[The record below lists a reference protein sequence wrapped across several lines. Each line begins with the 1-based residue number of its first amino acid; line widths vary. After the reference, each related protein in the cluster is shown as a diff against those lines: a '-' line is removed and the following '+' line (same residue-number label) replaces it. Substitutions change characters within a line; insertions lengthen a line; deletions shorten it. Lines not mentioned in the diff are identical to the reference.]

1 VEKMTTYIFRREDN
15 NFTDI
20 LNDKNINKYF
30 KEKISFRQHLILSG
44 VKIPPEVQ
52 SYLMLKFSDDMI
64 TWDHIRKDN
73 SPIPYVDYTP
83 DSKRPEK
90 FKNAYK

>member
-1 VEKMTTYIFRREDN
+1 MTTYIFRREDN

-30 KEKISFRQHLILSG
+30 KEKISFKEHLILSAMQ
-44 VKIPPEVQ
+44 VPPEVQ

-73 SPIPYVDYTP
+73 SPVPYKDYLP

-90 FKNAYK
+90 FKNVYK

>member
-1 VEKMTTYIFRREDN
+1 
-15 NFTDI
+15 
-20 LNDKNINKYF
+20 
-30 KEKISFRQHLILSG
+30 LILSG

-90 FKNAYK
+90 FKNVYK